1 VISSVTAT
9 NITSSSATLAWT
21 TDEPSSSQVEYG
33 TTTNYGSLSSLNSAL
48 VTSHSI
54 TLTGLKPSTMYD
66 YAAMSSNS
74 IEEQTISS
82 NYTFTTNASSA
93 STIAA
98 VVSSGG
104 GLPCSGGNT
113 SCTTPLTI
121 MNSGDTEVASIVF
134 CANGGCTSTPGCTVT
149 ASDSANTYT
158 AVPNAQVANIAPNG
172 TEYLYVAVFSAPSV
186 VSGAHTLTFHITGT
200 GCSMNYPGY
209 LSAEFSGANAA
220 RPIDAAV
227 SNTGSGTGASF
238 SLASM
243 GNVSNSNELAYALV
257 ASSGPALT
265 INGPYLLL
273 NQTFANGFDA
283 ATNAVMAGSPT
294 TVSGKIAAPALW
306 WGSLIALT
314 P

>member
-1 VISSVTAT
+1 
-9 NITSSSATLAWT
+9 
-21 TDEPSSSQVEYG
+21 
-33 TTTNYGSLSSLNSAL
+33 
-48 VTSHSI
+48 
-54 TLTGLKPSTMYD
+54 
-66 YAAMSSNS
+66 
-74 IEEQTISS
+74 
-82 NYTFTTNASSA
+82 
-93 STIAA
+93 
-98 VVSSGG
+98 
-104 GLPCSGGNT
+104 
-113 SCTTPLTI
+113 
-121 MNSGDTEVASIVF
+121 
-134 CANGGCTSTPGCTVT
+134 
-149 ASDSANTYT
+149 
-158 AVPNAQVANIAPNG
+158 
-172 TEYLYVAVFSAPSV
+172 
-186 VSGAHTLTFHITGT
+186 
-200 GCSMNYPGY
+200 MNYPGY